1 MNTPPVAVQ
10 AATPGSTPQVVSL
23 KDAPVNAWVRIA
35 QSKTGWR
42 DQPIFVYA
50 GSIKRFVMASGYQA
64 YGGIVLR
71 HHDTEEFDTHM
82 NHTAVCLVG
91 KIMLPQE
98 RPPVTQKIK
107 PPLHSGKLG
116 VACQGSICRSL
127 LAAKAR

>member
-1 MNTPPVAVQ
+1 MRLTKKKVEKIKQ
-10 AATPGSTPQVVSL
+10 AQPEA
-23 KDAPVNAWVRIA
+23 
-35 QSKTGWR
+35 
-42 DQPIFVYA
+42 PIFVYA